1 MGHYFKWLGSPEQAR
16 ELWENREAL
25 DKYLAAL
32 KKLMEPDKEVSSLP
46 PERERIGGVKVDVKV
61 DAPS

>member
-1 MGHYFKWLGSPEQAR
+1 MGHYFKWMGSPEQAR

-46 PERERIGGVKVDVKV
+46 SSNKPCGIKANHTQNEK
-61 DAPS
+61 